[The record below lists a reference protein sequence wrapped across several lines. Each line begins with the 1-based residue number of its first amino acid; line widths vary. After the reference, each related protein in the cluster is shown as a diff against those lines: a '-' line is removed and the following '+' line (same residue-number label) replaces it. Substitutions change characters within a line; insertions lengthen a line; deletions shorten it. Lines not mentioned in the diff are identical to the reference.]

1 MYIKRTEHVIHTCHS
16 PPGPG
21 EDTGQPCHEI
31 TDVKDLKDALS
42 TITKWQ
48 VLGEELG
55 VPHNKIETI
64 EADKDG
70 VDLRLR
76 AVLEAWYDLQRDNPC
91 WKTVTDVLEKMDKV
105 RLASNIKNCTECI
118 AKGSELKLAS
128 CAKHG
133 INTETCDQYT
143 SEITALHVFLTAV
156 FGVILMILVCMCFG
170 NRQSRQGTSIFEQ

>member
-21 EDTGQPCHEI
+21 EDAGQPCHEI

-42 TITKWQ
+42 TITEWQ

-55 VPHNKIETI
+55 VPRNKIETI

-76 AVLEAWYDLQRDNPC
+76 AVLEA

-118 AKGSELKLAS
+118 AKGSDLKLAS

-133 INTETCDQYT
+133 INTETCDQST

-170 NRQSRQGTSIFEQ
+170 NRQSRQGTSTFEQ